1 MHVVD
6 AMTPRTELVTVELPG
21 TRDDVLEYLQDHGFS
36 SVPVVK
42 ETDGTEIYRGLVSR
56 DDLIDRPDEDQLALL
71 MREVPTITTDADIH
85 EAAALMR
92 AETARRLP
100 VVSADDDSEL
110 AGILTLTDVVRAI
123 ARGEIDGEA
132 EVGELATRDINT
144 TYVNTPLPVAEREIY
159 YANVPYTVVLDN
171 EGNMT
176 GILTEVDIVEVARV
190 VEGEDDTGESIAE
203 QDSEWAW
210 EGIKAVGNSYFPTRN
225 VEIPA
230 EPISELMTSDVVT
243 IGQTKTAKE
252 AAQAMITNDIE
263 QIPLVAGGDLVGIVR
278 DMDLLGGL

>member
-6 AMTPRTELVTVELPG
+6 AMTPRSELVTVELPG
-21 TRDDVLEYLQDHGFS
+21 TRDDVLEYLQEHGFS

-42 ETDGTEIYRGLVSR
+42 ESDGREVYRGLVSR

-71 MREVPTITTDADIH
+71 MAEVPTITTNADIH
-85 EAAALMR
+85 EAAAVMR
-92 AETARRLP
+92 EETARRLP
-100 VVSADDDSEL
+100 VVEADDETAL

-123 ARGEIDGEA
+123 AREEIDGKT
-132 EVGELATRDINT
+132 EVGDLATQDINT
-144 TYVNTPLPVAEREIY
+144 TYVETPLPVGEREIY
-159 YANVPYTVVLDN
+159 YANVPYTVVLDDDG
-171 EGNMT
+171 EMT

-230 EPISELMTSDVVT
+230 EPIAEIMTENVVT
-243 IGQTKTAKE
+243 ISRTKTATE

-263 QIPLVAGGDLVGIVR
+263 QIPLLAGGELVGMVR
-278 DMDLLGGL
+278 DIDLLGGL

>member
-6 AMTPRTELVTVELPG
+6 VMTPRSELVTVELPG
-21 TRDDVLEYLQDHGFS
+21 TRDDVLEYLQEHGFS

-42 ETDGTEIYRGLVSR
+42 ESDGREVYRGLVSR

-71 MREVPTITTDADIH
+71 MREVPTITTAADIH
-85 EAAALMR
+85 EAANLMQR
-92 AETARRLP
+92 ETARRLP
-100 VVSADDDSEL
+100 VVSEDDETEL
-110 AGILTLTDVVRAI
+110 AGIITLTDVVRAI
-123 ARGEIDGEA
+123 ARAEIDGDR
-132 EVGELATRDINT
+132 EVGELATRDVNT
-144 TYVNTPLPVAEREIY
+144 TYVETPLAVAEREIY
-159 YANVPYTVVLDN
+159 YANVPYTVVLGD
-171 EGNMT
+171 EGEMA
-176 GILTEVDIVEVARV
+176 GMLTEVDIVEVARV

-230 EPISELMTSDVVT
+230 EPVSEIMTSDVVT
-243 IGQTKTAKE
+243 ISQTKTAKE

>member
-6 AMTPRTELVTVELPG
+6 AMTPRSELVTVELPG
-21 TRDDVLEYLQDHGFS
+21 TRDDVLEYLQEYGFS

-42 ETDGTEIYRGLVSR
+42 ESDGQEIYRGLVSR
-56 DDLIDRPDEDQLALL
+56 DDLIDSPDEDQLALL
-71 MREVPTITTDADIH
+71 MRDVPTITTDADIH
-85 EAAALMR
+85 AAATLMREEAA
-92 AETARRLP
+92 RRVP
-100 VVSADDDSEL
+100 VLEADDDERL
-110 AGILTLTDVVRAI
+110 AGIITLTDIVRAI
-123 ARGEIDGEA
+123 AREEIDGDR
-132 EVGELATRDINT
+132 EVGELASRDINT
-144 TYVNTPLPVAEREIY
+144 TYVDTPLPVGEREIY
-159 YANVPYTVVLDN
+159 YANVPYTVVLDDDG
-171 EGNMT
+171 EMT

-230 EPISELMTSDVVT
+230 EPVAEVMTGDVVT
-243 IGQTKTAKE
+243 ISRTKTATE

-263 QIPLVAGGDLVGIVR
+263 QIPLFAGGDLVGMVR
-278 DMDLLGGL
+278 DIDLLGGL

>member
-1 MHVVD
+1 MHVVE
-6 AMTPRTELVTVELPG
+6 AMTPRSELVTVELPG
-21 TRDDVLEYLQDHGFS
+21 TRDDVLEYLQEYGFS

-42 ETDGTEIYRGLVSR
+42 QTDGNEVYRGLVSR

-85 EAAALMR
+85 EAAALM
-92 AETARRLP
+92 AEQSARRLP
-100 VVSADDDSEL
+100 IVEADDETAL

-123 ARGEIDGEA
+123 ARGEIDGERS
-132 EVGELATRDINT
+132 VDELATRDINT
-144 TYVNTPLPVAEREIY
+144 TYVGTPLPAAEREIFF
-159 YANVPYTVVLDN
+159 ANVPYTVALD
-171 EGNMT
+171 EHGEMA
-176 GILTEVDIVEVARV
+176 GVLTEVDIVEVARV

-230 EPISELMTSDVVT
+230 EPVSEFMTSEVVT
-243 IGQTKTAKE
+243 ISKTKTAKE

>member
-1 MHVVD
+1 MHVVE
-6 AMTPRTELVTVELPG
+6 AMTPREELVTVELPG
-21 TRDDVLEYLQDHGFS
+21 TRDDVLEYLQEHGFS

-42 ETDGTEIYRGLVSR
+42 ETDGKEVYRGLVSR

-85 EAAALMR
+85 EAAALMD
-92 AETARRLP
+92 EQTARRLP
-100 VVSADDDSEL
+100 VVEADDESAL

-123 ARGEIDGEA
+123 ARGEIDGDRR
-132 EVGELATRDINT
+132 VDELATRDINT
-144 TYVNTPLPVAEREIY
+144 TYVGTPLPTAEREIY
-159 YANVPYTVVLDN
+159 FANVPYTVALD
-171 EGNMT
+171 EHGEMA
-176 GILTEVDIVEVARV
+176 GVLTEVDIVEVARV

-230 EPISELMTSDVVT
+230 EPVSEFMTSDVVT
-243 IGQTKTAKE
+243 ISKTKTAKE

-263 QIPLVAGGDLVGIVR
+263 QIPLVAGGELVGIVR

>member
-6 AMTPRTELVTVELPG
+6 AMTPRSELVTVELPG
-21 TRDDVLEYLQDHGFS
+21 TRDDVLEYLQEYGFS

-42 ETDGTEIYRGLVSR
+42 ETDGEEVYRGLVSR
-56 DDLIDRPDEDQLALL
+56 DDLIDSPDEDQLALL
-71 MREVPTITTDADIH
+71 MREVPTITSDAGIH
-85 EAAALMR
+85 AAADLMR
-92 AETARRLP
+92 EDGARRVP
-100 VVSADDDSEL
+100 VVEADDETTL
-110 AGILTLTDVVRAI
+110 AGIITLTDIVRAI
-123 ARGEIDGEA
+123 AREEIDGGTP
-132 EVGELATRDINT
+132 VGELASRDINA
-144 TYVNTPLPVAEREIY
+144 TYVETPLPVGEREIY
-159 YANVPYTVVLDN
+159 YANVPYTVVLDDDG
-171 EGNMT
+171 EMT

-230 EPISELMTSDVVT
+230 EPIAEIMTSDVVT
-243 IGQTKTAKE
+243 ISRTKTATE

-263 QIPLVAGGDLVGIVR
+263 QIPLVAGGDLVGMVR
-278 DMDLLGGL
+278 DIDLLGGL

>member
-6 AMTPRTELVTVELPG
+6 AMTPRSELVTVELPG
-21 TRDDVLEYLQDHGFS
+21 TRDDVLEYLQEYGFS

-42 ETDGTEIYRGLVSR
+42 ETDGEEVYRGLVSR
-56 DDLIDRPDEDQLALL
+56 DDLIDNPDEDQLALL
-71 MREVPTITTDADIH
+71 MAEVPTITTDADIH
-85 EAAALMR
+85 EAAILMR
-92 AETARRLP
+92 EEVARRVP
-100 VVSADDDSEL
+100 VVEADNETQLS
-110 AGILTLTDVVRAI
+110 GIITLTDIVRAI
-123 ARGEIDGEA
+123 AREEIDGETA
-132 EVGELATRDINT
+132 VGDLASQDINT
-144 TYVNTPLPVAEREIY
+144 TYVETPLAVGEREVY
-159 YANVPYTVVLDN
+159 YANVPYTVVLDDDG
-171 EGNMT
+171 EMT

-230 EPISELMTSDVVT
+230 EPVSEIMTGDVVT
-243 IGQTKTAKE
+243 ISRTKTATE

-263 QIPLVAGGDLVGIVR
+263 QIPLFAGGDLVGMVR
-278 DMDLLGGL
+278 DIDLLGGL

>member
-1 MHVVD
+1 MHVVE

-21 TRDDVLEYLQDHGFS
+21 TRDDVLEYLQEHGFS

-42 ETDGTEIYRGLVSR
+42 QTDGKEVYRGLVSR

-85 EAAALMR
+85 EAATLMAER
-92 AETARRLP
+92 AARRLP
-100 VVSADDDSEL
+100 VVEADDEETL
-110 AGILTLTDVVRAI
+110 AGILTLTDIVRAI
-123 ARGEIDGEA
+123 AREEINGSRPVD
-132 EVGELATRDINT
+132 ELATRDINT
-144 TYVNTPLPVAEREIY
+144 TYVGTPLPTAEREIFF
-159 YANVPYTVVLDN
+159 ANVPYTVALD
-171 EGNMT
+171 EHGEMA

-230 EPISELMTSDVVT
+230 EPVREFMTSDIVT
-243 IGQTKTAKE
+243 ISRQKSATE

-263 QIPLVAGGDLVGIVR
+263 QIPLVAGGELVGIVR

>member
-1 MHVVD
+1 MHVVE
-6 AMTPRTELVTVELPG
+6 AMTPREELVTVDLPG
-21 TRDDVLEYLQDHGFS
+21 TRDDVLEYLQEHGFS

-42 ETDGTEIYRGLVSR
+42 ETDGKEVYRGLVSR

-85 EAAALMR
+85 EAATLMD
-92 AETARRLP
+92 EQTARRLP
-100 VVSADDDSEL
+100 VVDADDETAL

-123 ARGEIDGEA
+123 ARGEIDGDRR
-132 EVGELATRDINT
+132 VDELATRDINT
-144 TYVNTPLPVAEREIY
+144 TYVGTPLPTAEREIY
-159 YANVPYTVVLDN
+159 FANVPYTVALD
-171 EGNMT
+171 EHGEMA
-176 GILTEVDIVEVARV
+176 GVLTEVDIVEVARV

-230 EPISELMTSDVVT
+230 EPVSEFMTSDVVT
-243 IGQTKTAKE
+243 ISKTKTAKE

-263 QIPLVAGGDLVGIVR
+263 QIPLVAGGEIIGIVR